1 MIDLRSD
8 TVTHPTD
15 AMYEAMRTA
24 PLGDDVLG
32 DDPTV
37 IAFEQMA
44 AECMGKEAA
53 LLVPSGSM
61 ANLVGVLGHC
71 GRGEEVILG
80 NKAHTFC
87 YEAGGISAYGSVH
100 PHTIP
105 NQTDGTLRLED
116 IEAAIRPDNVH
127 FPRTK
132 LICLENTQ
140 NKCRGAVLSPEYTDS
155 VGDLAKK
162 HGLKVHID
170 GARIFNAAV
179 ALDVDVKALTRGCDT
194 LSFCLSKGLCCPVGS
209 VVCGPADFIAEGR
222 RIRKGLGG
230 GMRQAGVLAAAGMVA
245 LETMIDRLADDHAN
259 AKALGQGLA
268 TIDGIEID
276 IDLVQTNMVYFTL
289 TATAISDEKLLSA
302 AAEKGV
308 QFLSIGPR
316 AFRLVTHHGIERSN
330 IDAAIQTI
338 RKIVNQ

>member
-8 TVTHPTD
+8 TVTLPTK
-15 AMYEAMRTA
+15 AMYKAMQTA

-37 IAFEQMA
+37 IAFERA
-44 AECMGKEAA
+44 AAKRMGKEAA

-61 ANLVGVLGHC
+61 ANLISVLVHC

-80 NKAHTFC
+80 DKAHTFL

-105 NQTDGTLRLED
+105 NEADGTIRLET
-116 IEAAIRPDNVH
+116 IETAIRPDNIH
-127 FPRTK
+127 SPRTK

-140 NKCRGAVLSPEYTDS
+140 NKCGGAVLTPEYTDA
-155 VGDLAKK
+155 VEKLAQK
-162 HGLKVHID
+162 HGLKVHMD

-179 ALDVDVKALTRGCDT
+179 ALGVDIRELTRSCNT
-194 LSFCLSKGLCCPVGS
+194 LSFCLSKGLSCPVGS
-209 VVCGPADFIAEGR
+209 VLCGPTDFIAEGR

-230 GMRQAGVLAAAGMVA
+230 GMRQAGILAAAGMVA

-259 AKALGQGLA
+259 AKTLA
-268 TIDGIEID
+268 RGIAAIDDFEVD
-276 IDLVQTNMVYFTL
+276 IDSVQTNMVYCTL
-289 TATAISDEKLLSA
+289 TTAAISDEQLLSR
-302 AAEKGV
+302 AAEKGL
-308 QFLSIGPR
+308 QFLSLGSR
-316 AFRLVTHHGIERSN
+316 SFRLVTHRGIESSD
-330 IDAAIQTI
+330 IETAIEII
-338 RKIVNQ
+338 RDSVA